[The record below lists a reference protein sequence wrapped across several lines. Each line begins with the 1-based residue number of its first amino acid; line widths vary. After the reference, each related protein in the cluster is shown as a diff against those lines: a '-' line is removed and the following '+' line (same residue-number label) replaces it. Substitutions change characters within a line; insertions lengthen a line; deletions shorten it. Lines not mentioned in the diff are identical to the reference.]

1 MYSSNTST
9 TSSQISCHYY
19 FLPFGLTFRKV
30 RHETQ
35 KWKSQFLSSTRTHA
49 AMAACSSFSHEN
61 LYELFFMKISLHICK
76 GHLSGLKS
84 KKSDCCSMC
93 EFRKEK
99 KILRMTILSYLILY
113 TMQNSPSIVWK
124 YSFYNIHFTK
134 VYESLT
140 CKELVRKRPSF
151 RSVSWRC

>member
-35 KWKSQFLSSTRTHA
+35 KWKSQFLTSTRTHA

-61 LYELFFMKISLHICK
+61 LYELFCMKISLHICK

-99 KILRMTILSYLILY
+99 KNPQNDNSFIPDIVYVLCKIHPVLY
-113 TMQNSPSIVWK
+113 GST
-124 YSFYNIHFTK
+124 HFTT
-134 VYESLT
+134 YILQ
-140 CKELVRKRPSF
+140 RYMNP
-151 RSVSWRC
+151 